1 MSHSME
7 LPSLPSSIDEYLT
20 TVQDC
25 KSPSAIQTATKGY
38 KEFEFKLRE
47 VYAQQPDH
55 PATKQ
60 NHLVGVFDQKNPPIN
75 IRARDLEHESPEIKD
90 QYLLALPEEQRRKDG
105 TPAVVTSL
113 ADFRTNFN
121 LFSESALTDMDWSN
135 VVAAGSSVVTAL
147 LPVDKPHNTSKRAL
161 RSYYHETLAP
171 ASDVDLFLYGMTEEE
186 AMEKIKQIETSVRNS
201 ILSETTTIRTKN
213 AITIC
218 SEYPTRHIQVVL
230 RLYKTPSEILTG
242 FDVDCAA
249 VCYDGKQVWAAPR
262 ALAAFMTQLNP
273 VDLSRRSPSYE
284 NRLSKYSHRGF
295 EALWSQLDRK
305 RVDPTIFERSFG
317 RVMGLARLLVLEK
330 LPHPNDRDTYLA
342 QRRKERGRPPLP
354 WNARFRH
361 QLPGNVKDAQPD
373 DVAEWVEEDDV
384 SNYHTFTIPYGPRY
398 NAKSLEKL
406 LFTKDLLL
414 NAEWNKSKDR
424 ETKLHRHPAFFG
436 GVDDV
441 VGDCCG
447 FCPKAETDDDLAVA
461 EQENKIYISGP
472 VTFLKDDPGRQQIG
486 SFNPLT
492 EDDWTEMAYIGNTAR
507 LCQAIVDKDLEAV
520 MDWFSGGEL
529 ETVDVNRRDHAGR
542 TPLQLAAMCSTPEIL
557 QYLIDHDAR
566 IVARIY
572 NGFTALHIAAF
583 RGQTEMIRSLLERS
597 GANQEVEEEREEAR
611 RESRRAAAKGEK
623 KITEID
629 SDYDEDADDGE
640 DITDSDDES
649 SDEMTEGS
657 FVKLSEQNA
666 MVEGDNKDEP
676 DCFDVDVL
684 AWDSPLSPLHLAI
697 IAGRIAVMDL
707 LIQDYS
713 ADVLLPVK
721 ILSEYDRSPET
732 AILTLMLALEQPLSE
747 ARKMIDGL
755 LTNGATAAQADLHEV
770 SALHHAVNSG
780 KLVVLD
786 AIKRRTQSEV
796 LTKLVNHVT
805 VEKHGYYNKECDAPI
820 LTAIRLRRPDLV
832 EALIS
837 MGAKIEI
844 SLEDFA
850 RAYKSADQHGAK
862 DPENVKKMFQK
873 SVDQPIT
880 LAVRMELPD
889 LVLRLLGAGADV
901 NTVPKGAYV
910 ALEGHNWRGEKKS
923 LLEMVQARIKSL
935 QDFNKPAEPREK
947 PEAPEALREDAQYLD
962 YPKDSYRYWFA
973 LHDLDQA
980 KEAKHYQIEQY
991 QDEIRDTERAAE
1003 PVEGDEEKRAAV
1015 QKVIQELE
1023 EVEQKLMAANAKT
1036 FQELFPDAPK
1046 DRDQSHN
1053 HYSNASF
1060 DANVNNSPYS
1070 TTFAFTDPHRGYT
1083 ETDDSRKEAH
1093 LKLFEAA
1100 WKGDIELVKSL
1111 CMNNE
1116 HPLRVAVQD
1125 MAGFSPWSIAV
1136 VRGHKALADAILNIA
1151 TIQYSPKKDEVR
1163 YRYRLAGKDDSD
1175 EDDGISDADNDEPR
1189 VLRDLVSDKFTVD
1202 DVTALADASKSSVSP
1217 MEMLTWEPE
1226 LWRLYGGISEDEK
1239 RAFALPKPRYHAY
1252 VHPRTNESW
1261 AWFHQVLPQVRKR
1274 CKTSLAR
1281 YAIVKNDKSLLQYVV
1296 RTATDLL
1303 ASTDDDDASK
1313 VFNISNAD
1321 FSLALKLGRTELI
1334 GEIFKTTGAGIPLDA
1349 MAKSSGVQLEE
1360 KPKYYQGLTVY
1371 GKKRQDWAERG
1382 RGRKAAIIE
1391 SDDTPLLRAII
1402 RGGVEIAEYY
1412 FSDGPL
1418 NRYKEF
1424 AHTFRDDKRIAS
1436 FSHVKGGIDKAL
1448 ARWLNTR
1455 SELALHA
1462 AVMRKPEKDGS
1473 MPVLEYVLKTMPDAI
1488 DTKAAD
1494 GSTPLLLAFELS
1506 RVAAAKMLIKAGANQ
1521 CARTDAGENALS
1533 IILAN
1538 HDFHDPLLLT
1548 ETLKLFQQNLIQP
1561 LLLEKSSTPEPGAMT
1576 PLAGLINTCSGQS
1589 LLEIIL
1595 RYSEGKDL
1603 EILDGAG
1610 DYILHTLVRQ
1620 EDEELVKFI
1629 VDYKPEMLQYEN
1641 ATGMTPLEVAE
1652 THYLRDIFRHPP
1664 GIVRTEEYS
1673 IKDQSSNTS
1682 ILEEAADRD
1691 RKEIDALLAVDAD
1704 DLADRNSAWR
1714 IHRLLQKLGEKH
1726 IGKRKLVSLL
1736 DANEIAARL
1745 AKKQAKANEETR
1757 RRERLGVNAAGL
1769 YNRYNDSDSYH
1780 HGASADQKQDEV
1792 GRWKHW
1798 ASGAAKWDYLR
1809 WERNLKKEKGEKL
1822 DVEDDGEWE
1831 KSIAES
1837 DDGVSIEENSS
1848 RRSSRRR

>member
-1 MSHSME
+1 MSSSME
-7 LPSLPSSIDEYLT
+7 LPSLPSSIDQYLT
-20 TVQDC
+20 TVRDC

-60 NHLVGVFDQKNPPIN
+60 NHLVGVFNQNIPPIN
-75 IRARDLEHESPEIKD
+75 IRARDLEHESQEIKD

-105 TPAVVTSL
+105 SPAVVASL

-121 LFSESALTDMDWSN
+121 LFSESALMDMDWSN

-171 ASDVDLFLYGMTEEE
+171 ASDVDLFLYGMTEEQ
-186 AMEKIKQIETSVRNS
+186 ATEKIKQIETSVRNS

-295 EALWSQLDRK
+295 EAFWPQLDRK

-342 QRRKERGRPPLP
+342 QRREERGRPPLP

-398 NAKSLEKL
+398 NAKKLEKL

-436 GVDDV
+436 GVEDV
-441 VGDCCG
+441 IGDCCG
-447 FCPKAETDDDLAVA
+447 FCPKPETDDDLAVA
-461 EQENKIYISGP
+461 EEENKIYISGP

-542 TPLQLAAMCSTPEIL
+542 TPLQLATMCSTPEIV

-583 RGQTEMIRSLLERS
+583 RGQTEMVKSLLERS
-597 GANQEVEEEREEAR
+597 EANQEVEEEKEEAR
-611 RESRRAAAKGEK
+611 RETRRTAAKGEDAK

-640 DITDSDDES
+640 DITDSDDEL

-666 MVEGDNKDEP
+666 MAEGDNKDEP

-697 IAGRIAVMDL
+697 IAGRIAVVEL
-707 LIQDYS
+707 LVQEYS

-721 ILSEYDRSPET
+721 ILSEYDRSPES
-732 AILTLMLALEQPLSE
+732 AILTLVLALEQPLSE

-755 LTNGATAAQADLHEV
+755 LTNGATATQADLREV
-770 SALHHAVNSG
+770 SALHHVVNSG

-786 AIKRRTQSEV
+786 AMKRRTRSEV

-805 VEKHGYYNKECDAPI
+805 VDKHGYYNKDCNAPI

-837 MGAKIEI
+837 MGAKTDI

-850 RAYKSADQHGAK
+850 TAYKTADEHGSK

-880 LAVRMELPD
+880 LAVRMEMPD
-889 LVLRLLGAGADV
+889 LALRLLDAGADV
-901 NTVPKGAYV
+901 NTVPKSAYL
-910 ALEGHNWRGEKKS
+910 ALEGYNWRGEKKS

-935 QDFNKPAEPREK
+935 QDSIKPAEPREK

-962 YPKDSYRYWFA
+962 YPKDSYKYWFA
-973 LHDLDQA
+973 LHDLEQA
-980 KEAKHYQIEQY
+980 KEAKSYQLKQY
-991 QDEIRDTERAAE
+991 EDGVRDTDRSLE
-1003 PVEGDEEKRAAV
+1003 PAEGDEEKRAAV
-1015 QKVIQELE
+1015 QNVIRDMEQ
-1023 EVEQKLMAANAKT
+1023 VEQKLKAAGAKT

-1046 DRDQSHN
+1046 DQDQSHN
-1053 HYSNASF
+1053 HYNHRGF

-1083 ETDDSRKEAH
+1083 ETEGSRKEAH

-1100 WKGDIELVKSL
+1100 WTGDIELVKSL
-1111 CMNNE
+1111 CLNNAQ
-1116 HPLRVAVQD
+1116 PLRIAVQD

-1136 VRGHKALADAILNIA
+1136 VRGHKDLADIILNIA
-1151 TIQYSPKKDEVR
+1151 TIQYSPQKDEVK
-1163 YRYRLAGKDDSD
+1163 YRYRLAAKNDSD
-1175 EDDGISDADNDEPR
+1175 DDDAAGDSENDEPR
-1189 VLRDLVSDKFTVD
+1189 VLKDLVSDKFTVN

-1217 MEMLTWEPE
+1217 MEMLTWAPE
-1226 LWRLYGGISEDEK
+1226 LWRLYSGNSEHAK
-1239 RAFALPKPRYHAY
+1239 RAFVLHKPNYHAY

-1261 AWFHQVLPQVRKR
+1261 AWFHQVLPQVRRR
-1274 CKTSLAR
+1274 CMTSLVR
-1281 YAIVKNDKSLLQYVV
+1281 YAIVKNDKALLQYVV
-1296 RTATDLL
+1296 KVATDLL
-1303 ASTDDDDASK
+1303 ASKEDDDASK
-1313 VFNISNAD
+1313 VYNISSAD
-1321 FSLALKLGRTELI
+1321 FDIALKLGRTELV
-1334 GEIFKTTGAGIPLDA
+1334 GEIIKTTGAGIPLDT
-1349 MAKSSGVQLEE
+1349 MAKTSGVKLEE

-1382 RGRKAAIIE
+1382 RGRKAEIIE
-1391 SDDTPLLRAII
+1391 SDDAPVLRAIV

-1424 AHTFRDDKRIAS
+1424 AHTFKDDKRIAS
-1436 FSHVKGGIDKAL
+1436 LSQVKGGIDKAL

-1494 GSTPLLLAFELS
+1494 GYTPLLLAFDLS
-1506 RVAAAKMLIKAGANQ
+1506 RVSAAKMLIKAGANQ
-1521 CARTDAGENALS
+1521 CARTDAGENALG
-1533 IILAN
+1533 IVLTN
-1538 HDFHDPLLLT
+1538 HDFHDSLLLT
-1548 ETLKLFQQNLIQP
+1548 EILKLFQQNLIQP

-1576 PLAGLINTCSGQS
+1576 PLAGFINTCGHNPKVQS

-1603 EILDGAG
+1603 EVLDGAG
-1610 DYILHTLVRQ
+1610 DYILHKLVRDSN
-1620 EDEELVKFI
+1620 EKLVKFI
-1629 VDYKPEMLQYEN
+1629 VDYKPEMLHYEN
-1641 ATGMTPLEVAE
+1641 ATGMTALDVAE
-1652 THYLRDIFRHPP
+1652 THYLRDVFSHPP
-1664 GIVRTEEYS
+1664 SIVRTEEYS
-1673 IKDQSSNTS
+1673 IKDQSSSTF
-1682 ILEEAADRD
+1682 LPKEATDNEVN
-1691 RKEIDALLAVDAD
+1691 EIDALLATDAD

-1714 IHRLLQKLGEKH
+1714 IHRLLQKLGDKH
-1726 IGKRKLVSLL
+1726 TGKRKLVSLL

-1757 RRERLGVNAAGL
+1757 RRERLGMNAAGL
-1769 YNRYNDSDSYH
+1769 YNQYNNGGGYH
-1780 HGASADQKQDEV
+1780 NGASADQKQDEV
-1792 GRWKHW
+1792 GRWKDE
-1798 ASGAAKWDYLR
+1798 ASGAVKWDYLR
-1809 WERNLKKEKGEKL
+1809 WERNLKKGNCDKMN
-1822 DVEDDGEWE
+1822 VEDDGEWE
-1831 KSIAES
+1831 KKIAG
-1837 DDGVSIEENSS
+1837 DDD
-1848 RRSSRRR
+1848 